1 MRPIN
6 IFLES
11 YNTLD
16 IKECTINKTVNEHFT
31 ASVTGYIYGED
42 DEKRL
47 YSLLNSPFVIKV
59 ITDEQEEISLF
70 RGQIR
75 DMYLSTEG
83 GLRKLKILAVSN
95 TIELDK
101 EKHTRTFQGVGQTYR
116 QIMDRIKSHHEN
128 TAVIYAKGKGITT
141 NGLVVQYMETDWEFL
156 KRLSAQMNTVL
167 VADCTNDHTCY
178 YVGNPEKKGKTQLDF
193 SKYGIRWYRD
203 CVKGQAVEYLVN
215 SREILK
221 LCESIMI
228 EGSQYY
234 VYSIIGS
241 MCKEEMVF
249 EYILR
254 PLSGFQVQPYSH
266 NAIAGISIIGTVIN
280 VEDTSV
286 QVSLSCEVDESYGNP
301 IWFPF
306 SSVYAS
312 PDGTGWYCMPE
323 IGDRIRLYIPD
334 EKEDHAYVIS
344 AFYVDDEQNLR
355 NNPDEK
361 SIRTKY
367 NKEIRLTPEK
377 ILITNHKGMS
387 MTLDDRNGI
396 TIKSNKNINILSEEG
411 IEVKGE
417 EVVMEGKQGV
427 YFMEGP
433 NLLMV
438 RDGIKEQAVNIE
450 HR

>member
-6 IFLES
+6 IFLET
-11 YNTLD
+11 YEKLE
-16 IKECTINKTVNEHFT
+16 IKECTINKMVNEHFT
-31 ASVTGYIYGED
+31 ASVTGYIKGEE
-42 DEKRL
+42 DEKRI

-70 RGQIR
+70 RGQIQ

-83 GLRKLKILAVSN
+83 GLRKLKIQAVSN

-101 EKHTRTFQGVGQTYR
+101 DKHIRTFQGVGQTYR
-116 QIMDRIKSHHEN
+116 QIMDTIKSNHKN
-128 TAVIYAKGKGITT
+128 TAVIYARGKGITT

-178 YVGNPEKKGKTQLDF
+178 YVGNPEKRGKAQLDLTN
-193 SKYGIRWYRD
+193 YGIRWYKD
-203 CVKGQAVEYLVN
+203 CVKGQAVEYLLK
-215 SREILK
+215 SREILN

-228 EGSQYY
+228 EGKQYY
-234 VYSIIGS
+234 VYSVIGS
-241 MCKEEMVF
+241 ICKEEIVF

-266 NAIAGISIIGTVIN
+266 NAIAGISIIGTVIDVN
-280 VEDTSV
+280 DTSV
-286 QVSLSCEVDESYGNP
+286 QVLLSSEVDESYGNP
-301 IWFPF
+301 IWFSF
-306 SSVYAS
+306 SSVYSS

-323 IGDRIRLYIPD
+323 KGDRIRLYIPD
-334 EKEDHAYVIS
+334 EQEVHAYVIS
-344 AFYVDDEQNLR
+344 AFHVENEQNLR

-367 NKEIRLTPEK
+367 NKEIRLTPGK

-387 MTLDDRNGI
+387 MTLDDKKGI
-396 TIKSNKNINILSEEG
+396 TVKSNKNINILSEEG